1 LLLPVV
7 LFLAGL
13 FLVVRGG
20 DLFVEAAAWT
30 AEVLGIPKFVVGATV
45 VSLATTLPEILVSL
59 FSSLEGSV
67 DMAVGNA
74 IGSVT
79 VNTALIMGISILCS
93 PAKPGRRAFAAKA
106 VLMLVSAA
114 VLCAFG
120 STGALGLA
128 PSLLLMALFFA
139 YVWESVH
146 SGRDGRARTKKA
158 PSPGRRA
165 ALGNAGKFALGALG
179 IAVGAQLMVDQGI
192 VIASALGVPESVIG
206 VTLMGMGTALPE
218 LATTVAA
225 LRRREAA
232 MSIGNIVGANV
243 IDLTLIL
250 PLCALVSGKPL
261 LISQQARTLDLP
273 ALGVIAAVAALPA
286 VFGKKLRRAQ
296 GGLLILL
303 YAAYLAL
310 LFLRL

>member
-1 LLLPVV
+1 MLLPVV

-59 FSSLEGSV
+59 FSALEGSV

-79 VNTALIMGISILCS
+79 VNTGLIMGISILCS
-93 PAKPGRRAFAAKA
+93 PAVLGRRAFAAKA
-106 VLMLVSAA
+106 VMMLAAAA
-114 VLCAFG
+114 VLTAFG
-120 STGALGLA
+120 GMGTLGLA
-128 PSLLLMALFFA
+128 PSLLLMMLFAAFA
-139 YVWESVH
+139 FESVH
-146 SGRDGRARTKKA
+146 TGREGRARMKRA
-158 PSPGRRA
+158 PFPGRKA
-165 ALGNAGKFALGALG
+165 ALGNAGKFLLGAAG

-192 VIASALGVPESVIG
+192 VIAAALGVPESVIG
-206 VTLMGMGTALPE
+206 VALLGVGTALPE

-232 MSIGNIVGANV
+232 MSIGNILGANV

-250 PLCALVSGKPL
+250 PLCALFSGKPL
-261 LISQQARTLDLP
+261 AISGQARTLDLP
-273 ALGVIAAVAALPA
+273 ALTVIAAVAALPA
-286 VFGKKLRRAQ
+286 VFGKRLCRCQ

-303 YAAYLAL
+303 YAAYLTL